1 MHKER
6 HHPMQHVCVS
16 VCAGNSERARQ
27 KLRAC
32 NCGANCR
39 TCVPHPESCAQAPPV
54 WCSRSLLMRRGIIT
68 KPPQNGPWRTQAT
81 PRASHALLKYI
92 PALRFWSKVLALYA
106 HKKKIGHTF
115 GLTFPVV
122 GSSKKLS
129 GPNNL
134 RIINHK

>member
-1 MHKER
+1 MIMSVIAQGA
-6 HHPMQHVCVS
+6 PSSNAACVCWC
-16 VCAGNSERARQ
+16 VCWKLQ
-27 KLRAC
+27 KLMSQLRAC
-32 NCGANCR
+32 NCGASCR

-106 HKKKIGHTF
+106 HKKKLDIRLDLRSLWWGRAKNC
-115 GLTFPVV
+115 PVQ
-122 GSSKKLS
+122 
-129 GPNNL
+129 
-134 RIINHK
+134 II